1 MNKSAFNAYVWY
13 PTRLQSVSWFRKE
26 FTAQQEKKL
35 AQQLFGVTLNEPII
49 RTYPEYQQ
57 HLLRRLTEAFQ
68 RDPGAISVTT
78 VISSLIGL
86 PHEVV
91 EELVPKR
98 VSLNPGLET
107 FLSDLFRLTFEVEMQ
122 NEGFPLIASRETS
135 AILTVESTSFQTW
148 LQAWHT
154 LDGLNNRII
163 DEELEEE
170 GF

>member
-13 PTRLQSVSWFRKE
+13 PTKLQSVSWFREE
-26 FTAQQEKKL
+26 FTAHQEKKL

-49 RTYPEYQQ
+49 RTYSEYQQ

-68 RDPGAISVTT
+68 RESETISVTT

-86 PHEVV
+86 PHEVI

-98 VSLNPGLET
+98 ISLNPGLET
-107 FLSDLFRLTFEVEMQ
+107 FLSDPFRLTFEVEMQ
-122 NEGFPLIASRETS
+122 NETFPLIACRETA
-135 AILTVESTSFQTW
+135 AIITVESTSFQTW

-163 DEELEEE
+163 DLDLDE
-170 GF
+170 